1 MRCRRCQK
9 EISGIGKP
17 AVPPVL
23 PAVIALVG
31 VIYGLWS
38 LTLGQDPAN
47 ALPHWSPVTGWGAS
61 LAALVLAAV
70 LVWIGLVRRR
80 CPECG
85 STQMYDAM
93 EEEGLIASERLTLQK
108 AAGDQKAIEPG
119 TSAPGESGRDLRAA
133 IEAELRSA
141 QAKEMADR
149 LAAQEK
155 ELRAALGAEQERHSA
170 ESERVLRKRLEE
182 ELRPQIEAKLRSE
195 IERQLRPV
203 TPPPITTAKAI
214 GSSVAPVA
222 TARPVTPPPTTA
234 AKAIASTARP
244 VTPPPTTTA
253 KAIASSVAPP
263 ATTPTPV
270 MHSLPRLGTPAPGA
284 VMKTAQ
290 PATSH
295 AKVET
300 APLSLLSSRAAVR
313 LPASAASA
321 HAPPAHA
328 ASSAV
333 APPSDQPSPGKTPA
347 GPGGEAAAQEA
358 ATSQAATDGHERAKR
373 RARVILSDLT
383 LYHRETL
390 LRAARAAD
398 AKTEL
403 GTLWRDAVISY
414 NEAIPPDLRG
424 VTNYLEEELA
434 RHLAQLR
441 QA

>member
-70 LVWIGLVRRR
+70 LVWIGLVRRK

-85 STQMYDAM
+85 STQMFDAM
-93 EEEGLIASERLTLQK
+93 EEEGLIASERLALQK
-108 AAGDQKAIEPG
+108 AAGGQARIEPG

-133 IEAELRSA
+133 IEAELRSSH
-141 QAKEMADR
+141 AKEMADR

-155 ELRAALGAEQERHSA
+155 ELRATLGAEQEKQSA
-170 ESERVLRKRLEE
+170 ENERVLRKRLEE

-203 TPPPITTAKAI
+203 TPPP
-214 GSSVAPVA
+214 
-222 TARPVTPPPTTA
+222 TTA
-234 AKAIASTARP
+234 AKAITSSIVPPAAAKP
-244 VTPPPTTTA
+244 ITPPPITPA

-263 ATTPTPV
+263 AATPTPV
-270 MHSLPRLGTPAPGA
+270 MHSLPKLGTPAPRA

-373 RARVILSDLT
+373 RARVILSDLS

>member
-1 MRCRRCQK
+1 MRCRRCRK

-17 AVPPVL
+17 ALPPVV
-23 PAVIALVG
+23 PAVVAVAG
-31 VIYGLWS
+31 AIYGLWS

-70 LVWIGLVRRR
+70 LVWIGLVRRK

-85 STQMYDAM
+85 STQMFDAM
-93 EEEGLIASERLTLQK
+93 EEEGLIASERLALQK
-108 AAGDQKAIEPG
+108 AAGGQKGIEPG
-119 TSAPGESGRDLRAA
+119 TSAHGESGRDLRAA
-133 IEAELRSA
+133 IEAELRSSY
-141 QAKEMADR
+141 AKEMADR

-155 ELRAALGAEQERHSA
+155 ELRAILGAEHEKHSA

-195 IERQLRPV
+195 IERQMRPV
-203 TPPPITTAKAI
+203 TPPPIATAKAI
-214 GSSVAPVA
+214 GSSVAPLA
-222 TARPVTPPPTTA
+222 TARPVTPPP
-234 AKAIASTARP
+234 IA
-244 VTPPPTTTA
+244 TA
-253 KAIASSVAPP
+253 KALASSVAPP
-263 ATTPTPV
+263 AATPTPV
-270 MHSLPRLGTPAPGA
+270 MHPLPRLGTPAPPA
-284 VMKTAQ
+284 VTKTAQ
-290 PATSH
+290 PASPH

-313 LPASAASA
+313 LPTSAASVQ
-321 HAPPAHA
+321 APPAQA
-328 ASSAV
+328 APSAV
-333 APPSDQPSPGKTPA
+333 APPADRPSPGKTPA
-347 GPGGEAAAQEA
+347 GPGGETPAQEA
-358 ATSQAATDGHERAKR
+358 ATSPAATDGHERAKR
-373 RARVILSDLT
+373 RARVILSDLS

-414 NEAIPPDLRG
+414 NEAVPPDLRD

-434 RHLAQLR
+434 RYLAQLR